1 MTLQP
6 PHMLWL
12 SLDKTALIMLRAL
25 DAHPLLHK
33 NSSSAIAAAL
43 GAAPAL
49 WVSEPQLASS
59 VAARMASGDDFVA
72 RIMGIAQATEQRK
85 QEFQAQLQAIAQA
98 RSYAQQQQQTIH
110 QGQLLYPSA
119 AMG

>member
-1 MTLQP
+1 
-6 PHMLWL
+6 
-12 SLDKTALIMLRAL
+12 MLRAL
-25 DAHPLLHK
+25 DAHPLLHR

-98 RSYAQQQQQTIH
+98 SSYAQQQQQTIH
-110 QGQLLYPSA
+110 HGQLLYPSA